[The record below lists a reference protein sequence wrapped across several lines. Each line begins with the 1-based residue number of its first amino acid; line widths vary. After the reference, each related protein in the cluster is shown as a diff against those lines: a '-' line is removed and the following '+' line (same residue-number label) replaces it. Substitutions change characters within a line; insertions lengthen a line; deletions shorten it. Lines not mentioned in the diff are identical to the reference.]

1 MRYLKLFLL
10 VFILSN
16 IQTNA
21 ISEQIYII
29 DMKKLLN
36 ESKAG
41 KKAQETLKKK
51 LNDGNKKFE
60 KEGSS
65 LKKEEQDL
73 IAKKKLV
80 SPEEYK
86 NNINDL
92 RKKILIIKKEDKKQ
106 LTIFLDRKKRLEL
119 NFTKL

>member
-1 MRYLKLFLL
+1 
-10 VFILSN
+10 
-16 IQTNA
+16 
-21 ISEQIYII
+21 
-29 DMKKLLN
+29 MKKLLN

-92 RKKILIIKKEDKKQ
+92 RKKNIDYQ
-106 LTIFLDRKKRLEL
+106 KRRQ
-119 NFTKL
+119 KAD